1 MMVLRHGMEVS
12 AIKHGKVE
20 SWALCRKDFGKEV
33 VMNIPV
39 KDSFVFNFARI
50 QDVSA
55 GGAQVLALVAD
66 ETKTRIHGFLY
77 GSRMALLTQE
87 VAEQVFSP
95 PSIPGVPDNPAMMC
109 MYGQQFDMQATY
121 LFVCADQTKTP
132 TDESLLETMRPG
144 KMESLSND

>member
-1 MMVLRHGMEVS
+1 MASLRFE
-12 AIKHGKVE
+12 
-20 SWALCRKDFGKEV
+20 R
-33 VMNIPV
+33 
-39 KDSFVFNFARI
+39 FAV
-50 QDVSA
+50 D
-55 GGAQVLALVAD
+55 ALVNL
-66 ETKTRIHGFLY
+66 RFLY

-132 TDESLLETMRPG
+132 TDESLLETIETRPG
-144 KMESLSND
+144 SWDVGLTHGRPELL